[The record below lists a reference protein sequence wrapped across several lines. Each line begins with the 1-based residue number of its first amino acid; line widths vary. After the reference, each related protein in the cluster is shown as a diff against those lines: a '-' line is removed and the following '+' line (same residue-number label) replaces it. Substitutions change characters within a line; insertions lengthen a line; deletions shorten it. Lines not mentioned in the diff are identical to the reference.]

1 MVVSKPILVISL
13 KPKPRLIKSIEFV
26 KEAEHVGVLR
36 SSEGN
41 LPNLLLR
48 FSAFKKAIG
57 SLVSCGLARR
67 QRSNP
72 VASIRILSLY
82 GTPVLLSGLASL
94 VLSSKE
100 ISFIDQQ
107 HKRTVQALLKLSTNS
122 PASLV
127 HFIGGSLPGTALLH
141 LRQLSLFGM
150 ICHLNKDPLNTLAR
164 ETFLNCFPTSWFA
177 QIRNLLLQYSLPHPL
192 LLLDNPLPKNR
203 FRKLVKAKVTDFW
216 VKKLRN
222 EASLLP
228 SLNYFNPEFMSL
240 LSPHMLL
247 ISAGNKTYEV
257 AKARVQLLFLANQ
270 YPCNA
275 STRHWSPI
283 NSNGFCTFSPCPE
296 ANIKETREHILLE
309 CPAYHI
315 IRVMMLLGTKSP
327 AAHQVI
333 SRIGTSV
340 RHSSGRRSGV
350 AVRAVDC
357 WQSRSGH

>member
-1 MVVSKPILVISL
+1 M
-13 KPKPRLIKSIEFV
+13 
-26 KEAEHVGVLR
+26 
-36 SSEGN
+36 
-41 LPNLLLR
+41 
-48 FSAFKKAIG
+48 
-57 SLVSCGLARR
+57 VSCGLARR
-67 QRSNP
+67 QRLNP

-164 ETFLNCFPTSWFA
+164 ETFMNCFPTSWFA

-216 VKKLRN
+216 VRKLRN

-247 ISAGNKTYEV
+247 ISAGGNKTYEV

-275 STRHWSPI
+275 SIRHWSPT
-283 NSNGFCTFSPCPE
+283 NPNGFCTFSPCLE

-315 IRVMMLLGTKSP
+315 IRGQLFLMLLAPSPQQPTK
-327 AAHQVI
+327 
-333 SRIGTSV
+333 
-340 RHSSGRRSGV
+340 
-350 AVRAVDC
+350 
-357 WQSRSGH
+357 